1 MRRLMK
7 KKRLMISALT
17 AACLS
22 ALLISDTVYALETP
36 QRSKADHRIQFVDYD
51 ADDVTRI
58 NAANGF
64 ITTIIFA
71 PGEEVTN
78 YGSGYSTAWEFAT
91 ADNKFFL
98 KPKDKDGTT
107 NLVIVTNKRVYNL
120 DVHLV
125 EKASNATY
133 KLTYRYPQ
141 EYIDAQIK
149 AGQEAYIEGQLKKRD
164 PDLNG
169 DKTAFNYDY
178 TMNFGMSK
186 TSKNL
191 APLEAFDNGRFTYLR
206 FKPNA
211 DFPAVYSVNS
221 DGEAIINSHVEDGYL
236 VIHGVYPE
244 YSLRAGQ
251 DVVGLYNDSYN
262 GGGQTPSSGT
272 TVHGLV
278 REIKD

>member
-1 MRRLMK
+1 MRKLT
-7 KKRLMISALT
+7 KKRLILSAVAVT
-17 AACLS
+17 CFS
-22 ALLISDTVYALETP
+22 ALLLARPSYALENP
-36 QRSKADHRIQFVDYD
+36 QRSKDDHRIQYVDYN

-107 NLVIVTNKRVYNL
+107 NLVVVTTKRVYNL

-125 EKASNATY
+125 EKPSNATY
-133 KLTYRYPQ
+133 KLTFRYPQ
-141 EYIDAQIK
+141 DYIDAQVK
-149 AGQEAYIEGQLKKRD
+149 AGQEAYIKGQLNKRD

-178 TMNFGMSK
+178 SMNFGMSK
-186 TSKNL
+186 SSKNL
-191 APLEAFDNGRFTYLR
+191 APVEAFDNGRFTYLR

-244 YSLRAGQ
+244 YRLRAGQ
-251 DVVGLYNDSYN
+251 DVVGLYNEGYS
-262 GGGQTPSSGT
+262 GGGQTPLSGT
-272 TVHGLV
+272 TVQGLV

>member
-1 MRRLMK
+1 MRKLT
-7 KKRLMISALT
+7 KKRLFIST
-17 AACLS
+17 AAAACFS
-22 ALLISDTVYALETP
+22 ALLFTSTSHALENP

-58 NAANGF
+58 NAANGC

-107 NLVIVTNKRVYNL
+107 NLVIVTTKRVYNL

-125 EKASNATY
+125 EKPSNATY
-133 KLTYRYPQ
+133 KLTFRYPQ
-141 EYIDAQIK
+141 DYIDAQVK
-149 AGQEAYIEGQLKKRD
+149 AGQEAYIKGQLNKRD
-164 PDLNG
+164 PALNG

-178 TMNFGMSK
+178 SMNFGMSK
-186 TSKNL
+186 SSKNL
-191 APLEAFDNGRFTYLR
+191 APVEAFDNGRFTYLR

-211 DFPAVYSVNS
+211 DFPAIYSVNS

-244 YSLRAGQ
+244 YRLRAGQ
-251 DVVGLYNDSYN
+251 DVVGLYNEGYN

-272 TVHGLV
+272 TVQGLV